1 MYHNRSKTTL
11 WVLFFFFMALSDCQ
25 MKMLS
30 MREVQGIVQ
39 KCYNE
44 VHYYVQL
51 TYANEIFSEG
61 TMYSGTRSQ

>member
-1 MYHNRSKTTL
+1 
-11 WVLFFFFMALSDCQ
+11 MALSDCQ